1 MTFKEL
7 LDKYQFEEIV
17 PEIRDVWKHND
28 ISGFKMAFDCLKAL
42 TPKPSEGSVDITIAG
57 DESDPYVR
65 VMGLSEDH
73 WENGLSKP
81 IKINRLNDSNLP
93 EKMLLAHCLW
103 EITYYG
109 FTQRAVKEK
118 FHGFRNRWEEN
129 NQFDKMLH
137 ELIIR
142 HNRKNVKRKNLKFTK
157 EGEPGFCAKNKE
169 ELKKYLLSPRKTNRR
184 KRKAEKRYRERREY
198 LERMSRRTE
207 LIKKL
212 SRDGSSFSFKD
223 LEFILTI
230 NIGQEENY
238 ESFPNASSSR
248 ATYLEDLIL
257 NYADLS
263 DLAVKKITDIV
274 ILAES
279 SKDTPVSSEEEEIL
293 RRIFS
298 QLYPSASIHY
308 GFAVNEAAGSEIL
321 LSINFIDR

>member
-17 PEIRDVWKHND
+17 PEIRTVWAHND

-42 TPKPSEGSVDITIAG
+42 TPKPSEDIVDITIAG
-57 DESDPYVR
+57 DESDPYIR

-81 IKINRLNDSNLP
+81 IYINRLADINLS

-129 NQFDKMLH
+129 NKFDKMLR

-142 HNRKNVKRKNLKFTK
+142 HYRKEVKPKNRSYLKN
-157 EGEPGFCAKNKE
+157 GEPAFRAKNKT
-169 ELKKYLLSPRKTNRR
+169 ELNKYLFSPRKTNRR
-184 KRKAEKRYRERREY
+184 KRKAEKRYRERKEY

-207 LIKKL
+207 TIKRL
-212 SRDGSSFSFKD
+212 SRDGSSFSCKD

-230 NIGQEENY
+230 NMGQEETY
-238 ESFPNASSSR
+238 ESFPTASSNR
-248 ATYLEDLIL
+248 ATYLEDLII
-257 NYADLS
+257 NYDDLS
-263 DLAVKKITDIV
+263 NLAVKKISDIV
-274 ILAES
+274 IFAES

-293 RRIFS
+293 RNIFS
-298 QLYPSASIHY
+298 QLYPSARIHY
-308 GFAVNEAAGSEIL
+308 GFAVNEEAGSEIL
-321 LSINFIDR
+321 LSINIIDR

>member
-1 MTFKEL
+1 MIFKEL

-17 PEIRDVWKHND
+17 PEIRTVCAHND
-28 ISGFKMAFDCLKAL
+28 ISGFKMAFDCLRAL
-42 TPKPSEGSVDITIAG
+42 TPKLSEGSVDITIAG

-81 IKINRLNDSNLP
+81 IKLNRLIDINLP

-118 FHGFRNRWEEN
+118 FYGYRNRWEEN

-142 HNRKNVKRKNLKFTK
+142 HYRKNVKCKNLKFTK

-169 ELKKYLLSPRKTNRR
+169 ELNKYLFSPRKTNRR

-198 LERMSRRTE
+198 LKRMSRRTE
-207 LIKKL
+207 MIKRL

-223 LEFILTI
+223 LEFIMTI

-248 ATYLEDLIL
+248 ASYLEDLIL

-263 DLAVKKITDIV
+263 DLVVKKITDIV

-279 SKDTPVSSEEEEIL
+279 SKDTPVSSDEEEIL
-293 RRIFS
+293 SNIFS
-298 QLYPSASIHY
+298 QLYPSARIHY
-308 GFAVNEAAGSEIL
+308 GFAVNEEAGSEIL

>member
-17 PEIRDVWKHND
+17 PEIQDVWKHND

-57 DESDPYVR
+57 DESDPYIR
-65 VMGLSEDH
+65 VMGLSEDY

-81 IKINRLNDSNLP
+81 IKINRLNDTNLP

-118 FHGFRNRWEEN
+118 FYGYRNRWEEN

-142 HNRKNVKRKNLKFTK
+142 HYRKNVKRKNLKFTK

-169 ELKKYLLSPRKTNRR
+169 ELNKYLFSPRKTNRR

-198 LERMSRRTE
+198 LERMSRRTK
-207 LIKKL
+207 LIKK
-212 SRDGSSFSFKD
+212 
-223 LEFILTI
+223 T
-230 NIGQEENY
+230 
-238 ESFPNASSSR
+238 
-248 ATYLEDLIL
+248 
-257 NYADLS
+257 
-263 DLAVKKITDIV
+263 
-274 ILAES
+274 
-279 SKDTPVSSEEEEIL
+279 VS
-293 RRIFS
+293 
-298 QLYPSASIHY
+298 
-308 GFAVNEAAGSEIL
+308 
-321 LSINFIDR
+321 